1 MIIHLKNF
9 KIPYYPPLTS
19 SISIYSIFGRDII
32 TFVLWEPSPSDWY
45 HGWPLDYPDRISLSH
60 SGPPQSAHKVRLIQ
74 YHWFEYHPVIF
85 TVSLGVV
92 HKLHLQNLD
101 NFDHV
106 CMSFFKRSLWL
117 TPMETFAAQWL
128 VLGNFIQKLFDY
140 GFCSK

>member
-60 SGPPQSAHKVRLIQ
+60 SGPPQSAYKVRLIQ
-74 YHWFEYHPVIF
+74 YHWFEYHPVTS

-101 NFDHV
+101 NFDHASMSVDTFFTLIEDRNCHFFNHV
-106 CMSFFKRSLWL
+106 CTFFCKHSL
-117 TPMETFAAQWL
+117 
-128 VLGNFIQKLFDY
+128 
-140 GFCSK
+140 